1 MVLAGLRRRGSG
13 GRVWV
18 GFAGP
23 SAGLVGWVYCEE
35 GGEVMSEERELYE
48 LRYQV
53 ECMVPIMERI
63 ATALEKL
70 APQGSER
77 ERIALQ
83 FCLLSTGTCTSEWSF
98 SMADHWLKERDLQRS
113 IQAMREAERRPGEG

>member
-1 MVLAGLRRRGSG
+1 
-13 GRVWV
+13 
-18 GFAGP
+18 
-23 SAGLVGWVYCEE
+23 
-35 GGEVMSEERELYE
+35 MSEERELYE

-77 ERIALQ
+77 EQIALRL
-83 FCLLSTGTCTSEWSF
+83 FVHLPKT
-98 SMADHWLKERDLQRS
+98 MADRCYGLADMWIAERDKQRVA
-113 IQAMREAERRPGEG
+113 QADQGRVE